1 MKKMNEQEITGQQL
15 GVMLMEFLGTLEN
28 IPTPSMLAALSI
40 VTATVACESGYDEEK
55 AVYAFRKCYGEAKR
69 RIKRLQK
76 ELN

>member
-1 MKKMNEQEITGQQL
+1 VSEEKITGQQL
-15 GVMLMEFLGTLEN
+15 GVMLMEFLATLEDT
-28 IPTPSMLAALSI
+28 PTPSILAALSM
-40 VTATVACESGYDEEK
+40 VTATIACETGYDEEK

>member
-1 MKKMNEQEITGQQL
+1 MSEQEITGQEL
-15 GVMLMEFLGTLEN
+15 GVMLMEFLGTLEK
-28 IPTPSMLAALSI
+28 TPVTSMLAALSM
-40 VTATVACESGYDEEK
+40 VTATIACESGYDEEK

>member
-1 MKKMNEQEITGQQL
+1 MNEQEITGSQL
-15 GVMLMEFLGTLEN
+15 GLMLMEFLGTLEN
-28 IPTPSMLAALSI
+28 IPAPSMLAALSI
-40 VTATVACESGYDEEK
+40 VTATIACESGYDEEK